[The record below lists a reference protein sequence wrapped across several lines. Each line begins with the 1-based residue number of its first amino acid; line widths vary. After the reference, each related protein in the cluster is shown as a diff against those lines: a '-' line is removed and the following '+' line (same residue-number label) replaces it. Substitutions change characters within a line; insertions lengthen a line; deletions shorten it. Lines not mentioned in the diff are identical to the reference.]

1 MWPGHPLLD
10 QIALSLQVVLK
21 IDALSF
27 GPTKVLAGPLKLCIH
42 LTMLFGTSAGQ
53 YQETC
58 SPFPVATT
66 KSPYGKK
73 TFKETGIVFLML
85 VAKQERKVEHFFIE

>member
-27 GPTKVLAGPLKLCIH
+27 GPTKVPVGLLKLCIH
-42 LTMLFGTSAGQ
+42 LTMLFGTSAGR
-53 YQETC
+53 YPETC

-85 VAKQERKVEHFFIE
+85 VVKQERKVEHDFY